1 MNIFNQL
8 IVSLLPLTPKSI
20 VARFA
25 KPYIAGEELA
35 DAVRTVKALNAGKAM
50 ATVDVLG
57 EDITTREEAVA
68 AREECK
74 RVLAAISGN
83 ALDSNISVKL
93 TQLGL
98 KIDTGFCL
106 SNVEEILNA
115 AKAQNN
121 FVRIDMEDHT
131 CTDDTLKI
139 FQTVKEKYS
148 NVGIVIQAYLKRSE
162 SDIRRLAAEKAKVR
176 LCKGIYNEPAG
187 IAFKGKGEIQENY
200 LRLLRILLDARCYV
214 GIATHDDVLLNGAK
228 TMIGEMKLLPN
239 EYEFQ
244 MLLGVRSEKRNE
256 LIRSG
261 HRLRVY
267 TPYGKRWYAYSVRRL
282 KENPQMAGYIVKS
295 IFLGDS

>member
-1 MNIFNQL
+1 M
-8 IVSLLPLTPKSI
+8 
-20 VARFA
+20 
-25 KPYIAGEELA
+25 
-35 DAVRTVKALNAGKAM
+35 KALNAGKAM

-57 EDITTREEAVA
+57 EDITTREEAIA

-74 RVLAAISGN
+74 RVLAAIADN

-98 KIDTGFCL
+98 KIDIAFCQ
-106 SNVEEILNA
+106 SNVEEILEA
-115 AKAQNN
+115 AKAKNN

-139 FQTVKEKYS
+139 FHAVKEKYS
-148 NVGIVIQAYLKRSE
+148 NVGIVIQAYLRRSE
-162 SDIRRLAAEKAKVR
+162 VDIRQLAAEKARVR
-176 LCKGIYNEPAG
+176 LCKGIYNEPAE
-187 IAFKGKGEIQENY
+187 IAFKGEGEIQQNY

-228 TMIGEMKLLPN
+228 AMIREMKLSPG

-244 MLLGVRSEKRNE
+244 MLLGVRGEKRNE
-256 LIRSG
+256 LIREG

-267 TPYGKRWYAYSVRRL
+267 TPYGKQWYAYSVRRL
-282 KENPQMAGYIVKS
+282 KENPQMAGYIAKS